1 MMGIAV
7 CKGGLSKGMMMEPKH
22 FAFNHQELNRVG
34 VSTFVTEQAGR
45 ENELR
50 GFQGCLAGNYAGGLM
65 TAFNRAGLIYAG
77 SHEGLQVQIL
87 RNEWGYDGWIVT
99 DMIGGPNYQQWIGV
113 VFGGG
118 GTCLGSASTYNN
130 SVIGTMES
138 HRAEIEKDT
147 EFQAKMRQA
156 IKYYLHQ
163 EVESAAMNGVTV
175 GSSMEYVRT
184 WWQNAFLAFEVCSGI
199 LTLLFAALYIRSL
212 RKKNA

>member
-1 MMGIAV
+1 
-7 CKGGLSKGMMMEPKH
+7 
-22 FAFNHQELNRVG
+22 
-34 VSTFVTEQAGR
+34 
-45 ENELR
+45 
-50 GFQGCLAGNYAGGLM
+50 
-65 TAFNRAGLIYAG
+65 
-77 SHEGLQVQIL
+77 
-87 RNEWGYDGWIVT
+87 
-99 DMIGGPNYQQWIGV
+99 MIGGPNYQQWIGV